1 MHSTPHILANTGV
14 VSGGVSMFSAIISLS
29 TALLPVAQLGAA
41 FIGMAAGIVSISWIA
56 WQWNH
61 QRKHKRK

>member
-1 MHSTPHILANTGV
+1 
-14 VSGGVSMFSAIISLS
+14 MFSAIISLS